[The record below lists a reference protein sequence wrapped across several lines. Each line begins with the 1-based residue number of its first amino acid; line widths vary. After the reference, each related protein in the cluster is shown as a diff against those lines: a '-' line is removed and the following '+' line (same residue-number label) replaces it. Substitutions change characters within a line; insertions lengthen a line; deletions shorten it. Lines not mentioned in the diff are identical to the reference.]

1 MAAIDIM
8 HANLPADAT
17 AVRELFHEYAEWL
30 DYEICYANIA
40 GELKDMPGDY
50 APPDGC
56 LLIAWNV
63 SSSRSTCS
71 RQDDRRSYKRAYYA
85 ANAAGCVALRRW
97 DDEGRCEMK
106 RLYVRP
112 QFRLLQLGRRLSLA
126 IIDEARKLGYRRM
139 RLDTIPDRMQ
149 SAIALYKSIGF
160 REIDKYRPSP
170 TEEALYMELVL

>member
-1 MAAIDIM
+1 MASVDIKR
-8 HANLPADAT
+8 ASLPADAT
-17 AVRELFHEYAEWL
+17 AVCELFHEYAEWL

-40 GELKDMPGDY
+40 GELKDLPGDY
-50 APPDGC
+50 ASPDGC

-63 SSSRSTCS
+63 SSPKTAIA
-71 RQDDRRSYKRAYYA
+71 RQDDRRSCKREYYA
-85 ANAAGCVALRRW
+85 ANAAGCVALRGW
-97 DDEGRCEMK
+97 DDDGICEMK

-112 QFRLLQLGRRLSLA
+112 QFRRLQLGRRLSLA

-149 SAIALYKSIGF
+149 SAIALYKSLGF

-170 TEEALYMELVL
+170 TEDALYMELVL